1 MLRILVKILKFSILK
16 LSNKPIFMSN
26 IVKKYLRVLEVIS
39 SLNCESNLK
48 SGVGRKQKM
57 SDLEVVAL
65 SLTAEFMS
73 IDSENSL
80 FKEISNQQI
89 LNLIERSQFNKR
101 RRKLFFLL
109 EEVRLKLASYFLEFE
124 DYFIV
129 DSMPLEICKFSR
141 HNRIK
146 ICKEEFETA
155 PSKGFCA
162 SQNNW
167 FFGYKLHGVC
177 SINGIFHSLDI
188 TKAEVHDVQFLKNI
202 KQQMSDCVLLGDRGY
217 LSESI
222 QLDLFQTANIKL
234 ETPKRANQKQYKP
247 QPYIFRKSRKRIETL
262 FSQLCDQFR
271 IRNNYAKTFQGF
283 KTRILAK
290 ITALT
295 LVQYIN
301 KFIFDRPINNIK
313 NQTI

>member
-1 MLRILVKILKFSILK
+1 
-16 LSNKPIFMSN
+16 MSN
-26 IVKKYLRVLEVIS
+26 IVKNYFRVLEVIS
-39 SLNCESNLK
+39 SLNVDFNDSFR
-48 SGVGRKQKM
+48 VGRKPKM
-57 SDLEVVAL
+57 TDIEVVAL

-73 IDSENSL
+73 IDSENAL
-80 FKEISNQQI
+80 FHHFDISQI
-89 LNLIERSQFNKR
+89 SNLIERSQFNKR
-101 RRKLFFLL
+101 RRKLFFFL
-109 EEVRLKLASYFLEFE
+109 EEIRTKLASRFLEFE

-129 DSMPLEICKFSR
+129 DSMPLEICKFAR
-141 HNRIK
+141 HKRIK
-146 ICKEEFETA
+146 ICKNDLETA

-167 FFGYKLHGVC
+167 FYGYKLHGVC

-188 TKAEVHDVQFLKNI
+188 TKAEVHDINFLKNI
-202 KQQMSDCVLLGDRGY
+202 KQQMTDCVLLGDRGY

-222 QLDLFQTANIKL
+222 QLDLFQTVNIKL
-234 ETPKRANQKQYKP
+234 ETPKRNNQKNYKP

-271 IRNNYAKTFQGF
+271 IRNNYAKTFEGF

-313 NQTI
+313 NQII

>member
-1 MLRILVKILKFSILK
+1 MSP
-16 LSNKPIFMSN
+16 NKTISMSN
-26 IVKKYLRVLEVIS
+26 IVKNYLRVLEVIS
-39 SLNCESNLK
+39 SLNCELDFK
-48 SGVGRKQKM
+48 SGIGRKQKM
-57 SDLEVVAL
+57 SDLEVIAL

-80 FKEISNQQI
+80 FKQLLPGEIP
-89 LNLIERSQFNKR
+89 NLIERSQFNKR
-101 RRKLFFLL
+101 RKKLFLFS
-109 EEVRLKLASYFLEFE
+109 EEIRTKLARKFLEFE
-124 DYFIV
+124 DYFVV

-146 ICKEEFETA
+146 ICKDDFETA

-177 SINGIFHSLDI
+177 SVSGVFHSLDI
-188 TKAEVHDVQFLKNI
+188 TKAEVHDVHFLKNI

-222 QLDLFQTANIKL
+222 QLDLFQTVKVKL
-234 ETPKRANQKQYKP
+234 ETPKRANQKDYKP

-271 IRNNYAKTFQGF
+271 IRNNYAKTFEGF

>member
-1 MLRILVKILKFSILK
+1 MSP
-16 LSNKPIFMSN
+16 NKPIFMSN

-39 SLNCESNLK
+39 SLNCESNYK
-48 SGVGRKQKM
+48 SGVGRKEKM

-80 FKEISNQQI
+80 FKEINNQQI
-89 LNLIERSQFNKR
+89 PNLIERSQFNKR
-101 RRKLFFLL
+101 RRKLFFFL
-109 EEVRLKLASYFLEFE
+109 EEVRIKLASYFLEFE

-146 ICKEEFETA
+146 ICKKDFETA

-167 FFGYKLHGVC
+167 FYGYKLHGVC
-177 SINGIFHSLDI
+177 SITGVFHSLDI
-188 TKAEVHDVQFLKNI
+188 TKAEVHDVHFLKKI
-202 KQQMSDCVLLGDRGY
+202 KQQMTDCVLLGDRGY

-222 QLDLFQTANIKL
+222 QLDLFQTVNIKL
-234 ETPKRANQKQYKP
+234 ETPKRMNQKDYKP

-271 IRNNYAKTFQGF
+271 IRNNYAKTFEGF

-301 KFIFDRPINNIK
+301 KFIFDRPINKIK

>member
-1 MLRILVKILKFSILK
+1 MSP
-16 LSNKPIFMSN
+16 NKTISMSN
-26 IVKKYLRVLEVIS
+26 IVKNYLRVLEVIS
-39 SLNCESNLK
+39 SLNCELIYK

-80 FKEISNQQI
+80 FKQLNQAEIP
-89 LNLIERSQFNKR
+89 NLIERSQFNKR
-101 RRKLFFLL
+101 RRKLFLFS
-109 EEVRLKLASYFLEFE
+109 EEIRTKLAKEFLEFE

-141 HNRIK
+141 HSRIK
-146 ICKEEFETA
+146 ICKEEFESA

-167 FFGYKLHGVC
+167 YFGYKLHGVC
-177 SINGIFHSLDI
+177 SVSGIFHSLDI
-188 TKAEVHDVQFLKNI
+188 TKAEVHDVHFLKNI

-222 QLDLFQTANIKL
+222 KLDLIQTVKVRL
-234 ETPKRANQKQYKP
+234 ETPKRSNQKDYKQ

-262 FSQLCDQFR
+262 FSQLCDQFM
-271 IRNNYAKTFQGF
+271 IRRNYAKSFEGF

-290 ITALT
+290 ITSLT

-313 NQTI
+313 IQII

>member
-1 MLRILVKILKFSILK
+1 
-16 LSNKPIFMSN
+16 MSN
-26 IVKKYLRVLEVIS
+26 IVKNYLRVLEVIS
-39 SLNCESNLK
+39 SLNCELIYK

-80 FKEISNQQI
+80 FKQINQAEIP
-89 LNLIERSQFNKR
+89 NLIERSQFNKR
-101 RRKLFFLL
+101 IRKLFLFS
-109 EEVRLKLASYFLEFE
+109 EEIRTKLAKEFLEFE

-141 HNRIK
+141 HSRIK
-146 ICKEEFETA
+146 ICKEEFESA

-177 SINGIFHSLDI
+177 SVTGVFHSLDI
-188 TKAEVHDVQFLKNI
+188 TKAEVHDVHFLKNI

-222 QLDLFQTANIKL
+222 QLDLFQSVNIRL
-234 ETPKRANQKQYKP
+234 ETPKRMNQLNYKP

-262 FSQLCDQFR
+262 FSQLCDQFL
-271 IRNNYAKTFQGF
+271 IRRNYSKTFEGF

-301 KFIFDRPINNIK
+301 KFIFDRPINKIK
-313 NQTI
+313 NQLI

>member
-1 MLRILVKILKFSILK
+1 
-16 LSNKPIFMSN
+16 MSN
-26 IVKKYLRVLEVIS
+26 IVKNYFRVLEVIS
-39 SLNCESNLK
+39 SLGCESGYK
-48 SGVGRKQKM
+48 SGVGRKEKM
-57 SDLEVVAL
+57 SDLEVVAM
-65 SLTAEFMS
+65 SLTAEFLS

-80 FKEISNQQI
+80 FKQITNEEIP
-89 LNLIERSQFNKR
+89 NLIERSQFNKR
-101 RRKLFFLL
+101 RKKLFLFS
-109 EEVRLKLASYFLEFE
+109 EQIRTKLACDFLEFE

-141 HNRIK
+141 HKRVK
-146 ICKEEFETA
+146 ICKDEFETA

-167 FFGYKLHGVC
+167 FYGYKLHGVC
-177 SINGIFHSLDI
+177 SVTGVFHSLDI
-188 TKAEVHDVQFLKNI
+188 TKAEVHDINFLRNI

-222 QLDLFQTANIKL
+222 QLDLFQTVNVKL
-234 ETPKRANQKQYKP
+234 ETPKRANQKDYKP

-271 IRNNYAKTFQGF
+271 IRNNYAKTFEGF

-290 ITALT
+290 ITTLT
-295 LVQYIN
+295 TIQYLN
-301 KFIFDRPINNIK
+301 KFVFDRNINNLKISLV
-313 NQTI
+313 

>member
-1 MLRILVKILKFSILK
+1 MLKFSILM
-16 LSNKPIFMSN
+16 SPNKTISMSN
-26 IVKKYLRVLEVIS
+26 IVKNYLRVLEVIS
-39 SLNCESNLK
+39 SLNCELIYK

-80 FKEISNQQI
+80 FKQLNQAEIP
-89 LNLIERSQFNKR
+89 NLIERSQFNKR
-101 RRKLFFLL
+101 RRKLFLFS
-109 EEVRLKLASYFLEFE
+109 EEIRTKLAKEFLEFE

-141 HNRIK
+141 HSRIK
-146 ICKEEFETA
+146 ICKEEFESA

-167 FFGYKLHGVC
+167 YFGYKLHGVC
-177 SINGIFHSLDI
+177 SVSGIFHSLDI
-188 TKAEVHDVQFLKNI
+188 TKAEVHDIHFLKNI

-222 QLDLFQTANIKL
+222 QLDLFQTVKVRL
-234 ETPKRANQKQYKP
+234 ETPKRSNQKDYKQ

-262 FSQLCDQFR
+262 FSQLCDQFM
-271 IRNNYAKTFQGF
+271 IRRNYAKSFEGF

-290 ITALT
+290 ITSLT

-313 NQTI
+313 IQII

>member
-1 MLRILVKILKFSILK
+1 MSP
-16 LSNKPIFMSN
+16 NKTISMSN
-26 IVKKYLRVLEVIS
+26 IVKNYLRVLEVIS
-39 SLNCESNLK
+39 SLNCELIYK

-80 FKEISNQQI
+80 FKQLNQAEIP
-89 LNLIERSQFNKR
+89 NLIERSQFNKR
-101 RRKLFFLL
+101 RRKLFLFS
-109 EEVRLKLASYFLEFE
+109 EEIRTKLAKEFLEFE

-141 HNRIK
+141 HSRIK
-146 ICKEEFETA
+146 ICKEEFESA

-167 FFGYKLHGVC
+167 YFGYKLHGVC
-177 SINGIFHSLDI
+177 SVSGIFHSLDI
-188 TKAEVHDVQFLKNI
+188 TKAEVHDVHFLKNI

-222 QLDLFQTANIKL
+222 QLDLFQTVKVRL
-234 ETPKRANQKQYKP
+234 ETPKRSNQKDYKQ
-247 QPYIFRKSRKRIETL
+247 QPYIFRKSRKRIENL
-262 FSQLCDQFR
+262 FSQLCDQFM
-271 IRNNYAKTFQGF
+271 IRRNYAKSFEGF

-290 ITALT
+290 ITSLT

-313 NQTI
+313 IQII

>member
-1 MLRILVKILKFSILK
+1 MLP
-16 LSNKPIFMSN
+16 NKTISMSN
-26 IVKKYLRVLEVIS
+26 IVKNYLRVLEVIS
-39 SLNCESNLK
+39 SLNCELIYK

-80 FKEISNQQI
+80 FKQLNQAEIP
-89 LNLIERSQFNKR
+89 NLIERSQFNKR
-101 RRKLFFLL
+101 RRKLFLFS
-109 EEVRLKLASYFLEFE
+109 EEIRTKLAKEFLEFE

-141 HNRIK
+141 HSRIK
-146 ICKEEFETA
+146 ICKEEFESA

-167 FFGYKLHGVC
+167 YFGYKLHGVC
-177 SINGIFHSLDI
+177 SVSGIFHSLDI
-188 TKAEVHDVQFLKNI
+188 TKAEVHDVHFLKNI

-222 QLDLFQTANIKL
+222 QLDLFQTVKVRL
-234 ETPKRANQKQYKP
+234 ETPKRSNQKDYKQ

-262 FSQLCDQFR
+262 FSQLCDQFM
-271 IRNNYAKTFQGF
+271 IRRNYAKSFEGF

-290 ITALT
+290 ITTLT
-295 LVQYIN
+295 TIQYLN
-301 KFIFDRPINNIK
+301 KFVFNRNINNLKI
-313 NQTI
+313 NLV

>member
-1 MLRILVKILKFSILK
+1 
-16 LSNKPIFMSN
+16 MSN
-26 IVKKYLRVLEVIS
+26 IVKNYFKILEVIS
-39 SLNCESNLK
+39 SLNCVSELK
-48 SGVGRKQKM
+48 KGAGRKSKM

-80 FKEISNQQI
+80 FKQISQLEIP
-89 LNLIERSQFNKR
+89 NLIERSQFNKR
-101 RRKLFFLL
+101 RRMLFLFS
-109 EEVRLKLASYFLEFE
+109 ERVRTKLASYFLEFE
-124 DYFIV
+124 NYFIV

-167 FFGYKLHGVC
+167 FYGYKLHGVC
-177 SINGIFHSLDI
+177 SVTGVFHSLDI
-188 TKAEVHDVQFLKNI
+188 TKAEVHDVHFLKNI
-202 KQQMSDCVLLGDRGY
+202 KHQMSDCVLLGDKGY
-217 LSESI
+217 LSESV
-222 QLDLFQTANIKL
+222 QLDLFQTVNIKL
-234 ETPKRANQKQYKP
+234 ETPKRTNQKNYKP
-247 QPYIFRKSRKRIETL
+247 QAYIFRKSRKRIETL

-271 IRNNYAKTFQGF
+271 IRNNYAKSFQGF

-290 ITALT
+290 IKALT

-301 KFIFDRPINNIK
+301 KFIFDRPVNNIK
-313 NQTI
+313 NQII

>member
-1 MLRILVKILKFSILK
+1 MT
-16 LSNKPIFMSN
+16 N
-26 IVKKYLRVLEVIS
+26 IVKNYFRVLEVIS
-39 SLNCESNLK
+39 SLSYDLEFKSN
-48 SGVGRKQKM
+48 VGRRAKM

-80 FKEISNQQI
+80 FKQIDSNSI
-89 LNLIERSQFNKR
+89 PNLIERSQFNKR
-101 RRKLFFLL
+101 RRKLFLFS
-109 EEVRLKLASYFLEFE
+109 EEIRTKLASFFLDFE

-141 HNRIK
+141 HNRVK
-146 ICKEEFETA
+146 ICKDEFETA

-177 SINGIFHSLDI
+177 SVSGVFHSLDI
-188 TKAEVHDVQFLKNI
+188 TKAEVHDVHFLKNI
-202 KQQMSDCVLLGDRGY
+202 KQQMSDCLVLGDRGY
-217 LSESI
+217 LSETI
-222 QLDLFQTANIKL
+222 QLDLFQTVNIKL
-234 ETPKRANQKQYKP
+234 ETPKRSNQKDYKP
-247 QPYIFRKSRKRIETL
+247 QAYIFRKSRKRIETL
-262 FSQLCDQFR
+262 FSQLCDQFL
-271 IRNNYAKTFQGF
+271 IRRNYAKTFDGF

-295 LVQYIN
+295 LIQYIN

-313 NQTI
+313 NQLI

>member
-1 MLRILVKILKFSILK
+1 MSP
-16 LSNKPIFMSN
+16 NKTISMSN
-26 IVKKYLRVLEVIS
+26 IVKNYLRVLEVIS
-39 SLNCESNLK
+39 SLNCELIYK

-80 FKEISNQQI
+80 FKQLNQAEIP
-89 LNLIERSQFNKR
+89 NLIERSQFNKR
-101 RRKLFFLL
+101 RRKLFLFA
-109 EEVRLKLASYFLEFE
+109 EEIRTKLAKEFLEFE

-141 HNRIK
+141 HSRIK
-146 ICKEEFETA
+146 ICKEEFESA

-167 FFGYKLHGVC
+167 YFGYKLHGVC
-177 SINGIFHSLDI
+177 SISGIFHSLDI
-188 TKAEVHDVQFLKNI
+188 TKAEVHDIHFLKNI
-202 KQQMSDCVLLGDRGY
+202 KQQMSDCVLLGDRSH

-222 QLDLFQTANIKL
+222 QLDLFQTVKVRL
-234 ETPKRANQKQYKP
+234 ETPKRSNQKDYKQ

-262 FSQLCDQFR
+262 FSQLCDQFM
-271 IRNNYAKTFQGF
+271 IRRNYAKSFEGF

-290 ITALT
+290 ITSLT

-313 NQTI
+313 IQII

>member
-1 MLRILVKILKFSILK
+1 
-16 LSNKPIFMSN
+16 MSN
-26 IVKKYLRVLEVIS
+26 IVKNYLRVLEVIS
-39 SLNCESNLK
+39 SLNCELEYK
-48 SGVGRKQKM
+48 TGVGRSQKM

-80 FKEISNQQI
+80 FKSVKSSQI
-89 LNLIERSQFNKR
+89 PNLIERSQFNKR
-101 RRKLFFLL
+101 RRKLFLFS
-109 EEVRLKLASYFLEFE
+109 EEIRVKLASYFLEFE
-124 DYFIV
+124 NYYIV

-167 FFGYKLHGVC
+167 FYGYKLHGVC
-177 SINGIFHSLDI
+177 SVNGIFHSLDI

-202 KQQMSDCVLLGDRGY
+202 KLQMSDCVLLGDRGY
-217 LSESI
+217 LSQSI
-222 QLDLFQTANIKL
+222 QLDLFQSVNIKL
-234 ETPKRANQKQYKP
+234 ETPMRMNQKGYIK

-271 IRNNYAKTFQGF
+271 IRNNYAKTFEGF

-295 LVQYIN
+295 LIQYIN

-313 NQTI
+313 NQII

>member
-1 MLRILVKILKFSILK
+1 MSP
-16 LSNKPIFMSN
+16 NKPISMSN
-26 IVKKYLRVLEVIS
+26 IVKNYFRVLEVIS
-39 SLNCESNLK
+39 SLNFELEYK
-48 SGVGRKQKM
+48 SDVGRKQKM

-80 FKEISNQQI
+80 FKEINREQI
-89 LNLIERSQFNKR
+89 SNLIERSQFNKR
-101 RRKLFFLL
+101 RRKLFFFL
-109 EEVRLKLASYFLEFE
+109 EEVRTKLASRFLEFE

-141 HNRIK
+141 HRRIK
-146 ICKEEFETA
+146 ICKNEFETA

-167 FFGYKLHGVC
+167 FYGYKLHGVC

-188 TKAEVHDVQFLKNI
+188 TKAEVHDVHFLKSI
-202 KQQMSDCVLLGDRGY
+202 KHQMSDCVLLGDRGY
-217 LSESI
+217 LSQSI
-222 QLDLFQTANIKL
+222 QLDLFQTVNIKL
-234 ETPKRANQKQYKP
+234 ETPKRANQKDYKP

-271 IRNNYAKTFQGF
+271 IRNNYAKTFEGF

>member
-1 MLRILVKILKFSILK
+1 MT
-16 LSNKPIFMSN
+16 N
-26 IVKKYLRVLEVIS
+26 IVKNYFRVLEVIS
-39 SLNCESNLK
+39 SLNFELDFK
-48 SGVGRKQKM
+48 SGIGRKQKM
-57 SDLEVVAL
+57 SDIEVVAL

-80 FKEISNQQI
+80 FKQLLPGEIS
-89 LNLIERSQFNKR
+89 NLIERSQFNKR
-101 RRKLFFLL
+101 RKKLFLFS
-109 EEVRLKLASYFLEFE
+109 EQIRTELAAKFMYFE

-146 ICKEEFETA
+146 ICKNDFETA

-162 SQNNW
+162 SQNSW

-177 SINGIFHSLDI
+177 SVNGVFHSLDI
-188 TKAEVHDVQFLKNI
+188 TKAEVHDIHFLKNI

-217 LSESI
+217 VSESI
-222 QLDLFQTANIKL
+222 QLDLFQSVNIKL
-234 ETPKRANQKQYKP
+234 ETPKRMNQKNYKP
-247 QPYIFRKSRKRIETL
+247 QAYVFRKSRKRIETL
-262 FSQLCDQFR
+262 FSQLCDQFL
-271 IRNNYAKTFQGF
+271 IRRNYAKTFEGF

-295 LVQYIN
+295 LIQYIN

-313 NQTI
+313 NQLI

>member
-1 MLRILVKILKFSILK
+1 MS
-16 LSNKPIFMSN
+16 MSN
-26 IVKKYLRVLEVIS
+26 IVKNYSRVLEVIS
-39 SLNCESNLK
+39 SLGCKLEYK
-48 SGVGRKQKM
+48 SGVGRKEKI
-57 SDLEVVAL
+57 SDLEVVAM

-73 IDSENSL
+73 IDNENSL
-80 FKEISNQQI
+80 FKQTTKAEI

-101 RRKLFFLL
+101 RKKMFLFSEQIRTNLT
-109 EEVRLKLASYFLEFE
+109 SDFLEFE

-129 DSMPLEICKFSR
+129 DSMPLETCKFSR

-146 ICKEEFETA
+146 ICKDEFETT

-167 FFGYKLHGVC
+167 FYGYKLHGVC
-177 SINGIFHSLDI
+177 SVISVFHSLDV
-188 TKAEVHDVQFLKNI
+188 TKEEVHDMNFFKKNS
-202 KQQMSDCVLLGDRGY
+202 KRQMSDCVLLGDRGY

-222 QLDLFQTANIKL
+222 QLDLFQTVNIKL
-234 ETPKRANQKQYKP
+234 ETPKRVNQKDFKP
-247 QPYIFRKSRKRIETL
+247 QASVFRKSRKRIETL

-271 IRNNYAKTFQGF
+271 IRNNYAKSFQGF

-313 NQTI
+313 NQII

>member
-1 MLRILVKILKFSILK
+1 
-16 LSNKPIFMSN
+16 MSN
-26 IVKKYLRVLEVIS
+26 IVKNYLRVLEVIS
-39 SLNCESNLK
+39 SLNCELIYK

-80 FKEISNQQI
+80 FKQLNQAEIP
-89 LNLIERSQFNKR
+89 NLIERSQFNKR
-101 RRKLFFLL
+101 RRKLFLFS
-109 EEVRLKLASYFLEFE
+109 EEIRTKLAKEFLEFE

-141 HNRIK
+141 HSRIK
-146 ICKEEFETA
+146 ICKEEFESA

-167 FFGYKLHGVC
+167 YFGYKLHGVC
-177 SINGIFHSLDI
+177 SVSGIFHSLDI
-188 TKAEVHDVQFLKNI
+188 TKAEVHDVHFLKNI

-222 QLDLFQTANIKL
+222 QLDLFQTVKVRL
-234 ETPKRANQKQYKP
+234 ETPKRSNQKDYKQ

-262 FSQLCDQFR
+262 FSQLCDQFM
-271 IRNNYAKTFQGF
+271 IRRNYAKSFEGF
-283 KTRILAK
+283 KTRIVAK
-290 ITALT
+290 ITSLT

-313 NQTI
+313 IQII

>member
-1 MLRILVKILKFSILK
+1 
-16 LSNKPIFMSN
+16 MSN
-26 IVKKYLRVLEVIS
+26 IVKNYFRVLEVIS
-39 SLNCESNLK
+39 SLNCKLENK
-48 SGVGRKQKM
+48 TDVGRKQKM

-80 FKEISNQQI
+80 FKEIDKQQI
-89 LNLIERSQFNKR
+89 PNLIERSQFNKR
-101 RRKLFFLL
+101 RRKLFLFL
-109 EEVRLKLASYFLEFE
+109 EDVRTKLASRFLEFE

-141 HNRIK
+141 HRRIK
-146 ICKEEFETA
+146 ICKNDFETA

-162 SQNNW
+162 SQDNW
-167 FFGYKLHGVC
+167 FYGYKLHGVC

-188 TKAEVHDVQFLKNI
+188 TKAEVHDVHFLKNI
-202 KQQMSDCVLLGDRGY
+202 KKQMSDCVLLGDKGY
-217 LSESI
+217 LSQSM
-222 QLDLFQTANIKL
+222 QLDLFQTVNIKL
-234 ETPKRANQKQYKP
+234 ETPKRANQKDYRP

-271 IRNNYAKTFQGF
+271 IRNNYANTFEGF
-283 KTRILAK
+283 KTRILAI